1 MHPKFVASLYEQDI
15 ALLHLDEDLVFS
27 SSVLPVCLPPPGAGR
42 TAMSFQCMV
51 FFFLQLT
58 TVLRHGEISLPWAP
72 RHIDGVGKTLG

>member
-42 TAMSFQCMV
+42 TVLSFLCM
-51 FFFLQLT
+51 FFFFKQT
-58 TVLRHGEISLPWAP
+58 TVPRHGEISLPWAP
-72 RHIDGVGKTLG
+72 RHIDGLGKTLG

>member
-42 TAMSFQCMV
+42 TVMSCQFKKEHHA
-51 FFFLQLT
+51 LK
-58 TVLRHGEISLPWAP
+58 TVLRHREISLPWAP

>member
-42 TAMSFQCMV
+42 TVISFQCMLL
-51 FFFLQLT
+51 FTENCSQTQGDF
-58 TVLRHGEISLPWAP
+58 P
-72 RHIDGVGKTLG
+72 TLGASPH

>member
-42 TAMSFQCMV
+42 TVLSFL
-51 FFFLQLT
+51 FKLKLT
-58 TVLRHGEISLPWAP
+58 TVHRHGEISIPWAP
-72 RHIDGVGKTLG
+72 RHIDGLGKTLG

>member
-42 TAMSFQCMV
+42 TVLSFQCMV
-51 FFFLQLT
+51 FFKLKLFNFLAQKSADSKFD
-58 TVLRHGEISLPWAP
+58 VWP
-72 RHIDGVGKTLG
+72 R

>member
-42 TAMSFQCMV
+42 TVLTIQCMV
-51 FFFLQLT
+51 FLFKLSI
-58 TVLRHGEISLPWAP
+58 VPRHGEISLPWAP
-72 RHIDGVGKTLG
+72 RHIDGMGKTLG

>member
-42 TAMSFQCMV
+42 TVMSFQCMG
-51 FFFLQLT
+51 FFFQLT
-58 TVLRHGEISLPWAP
+58 NVPRHGEISLPWAP